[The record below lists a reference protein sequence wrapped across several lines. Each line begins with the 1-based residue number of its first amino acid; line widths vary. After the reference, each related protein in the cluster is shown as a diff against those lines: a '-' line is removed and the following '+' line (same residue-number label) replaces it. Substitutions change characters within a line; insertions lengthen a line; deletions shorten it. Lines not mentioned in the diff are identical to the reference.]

1 MNNFWE
7 NFLTVTK
14 MVCTISG
21 TILTVV
27 AVVEK
32 GIDSLWD

>member
-1 MNNFWE
+1 MDDLWE

-14 MVCTISG
+14 IVFKISG

-27 AVVEK
+27 AVVNK
-32 GIDSLWD
+32 GIDGIWD